1 VPSADGFAA
10 ASAGIYRTWA
20 HDSVGVTAPSPQWFL
35 AEGATAGDFET
46 WLLVQNP
53 EDAPATID
61 VKLHTE
67 AGEKQGPSDTI
78 PARTRRSYNLGD
90 YATSYDVSAAVTATS
105 DVICERAMYG
115 RAVVCL
121 DPGHAA
127 TPSEIDP
134 ETGINTQDW
143 VNEPEMTIVYDIA
156 LRAKDILEA
165 RGVKVVMTKNSIADP
180 VSLKRRAEI
189 ANESNARM
197 IVHIHADPGLTRPA
211 TFYPGPAPYDWK
223 ANTES
228 GRIVYMDP
236 IVRDASEAT
245 ARRFHAAMA
254 AYILQAT
261 GVPDGGMVIEN
272 RGTTGTGNYG
282 PVFSYDIWSKVP
294 TFTLENG
301 LYFADTHHQEVAESI
316 AAGVLAAL

>member
-1 VPSADGFAA
+1 MYG
-10 ASAGIYRTWA
+10 AGRAWA
-20 HDSVGVTAPSPQWFL
+20 HDSVGATSPATSWYL

-53 EDAPATID
+53 GDTPASID
-61 VKLHTE
+61 VKLHT
-67 AGEKQGPSDTI
+67 AGGEVPGPTGTI
-78 PARTRRSYNLGD
+78 PARSRRSFNLGA
-90 YATSYDVSAAVTATS
+90 YAVSYDVSAAVTAS
-105 DVICERAMYG
+105 SGVVCERAMYG
-115 RAVVCL
+115 RVVVCL

-143 VNEPEMTIVYDIA
+143 VNEPEMSIVYDIS
-156 LRAKDILEA
+156 LRAKALLEA
-165 RGVKVVMTKNSIADP
+165 RGIRVVMTKSSVDDP
-180 VSLKRRAEI
+180 VNLKRRAQI
-189 ANESNARM
+189 ANEAGARM
-197 IVHIHADPGLTRPA
+197 IVHIHADPGLSRP
-211 TFYPGPAPYDWK
+211 TTYYPGPAPYDWK

-236 IVRDASEAT
+236 VVRERSEAA

-254 AYILQAT
+254 AHILQAT
-261 GVPDGGMVIEN
+261 GLRDGGLVVEN

-301 LYFADTHHQEVAESI
+301 LGFADAHRQEVAESI
-316 AAGVLAAL
+316 AAGVLAVLP